1 MEGDYNFI
9 YDLEILNHWPR
20 PILSFFYKEDRDV
33 TQQTGGD
40 K

>member
-1 MEGDYNFI
+1 MEGDYSFI
-9 YDLEILNHWPR
+9 YDPEILNHWLR
-20 PILSFFYKEDRDV
+20 PTLFFYKEDRDV